1 MPCCNGRSHLQCV
14 KLPAHEPV
22 DRFKLYATKRPCASA
37 DPPAWTL
44 HVYGR
49 IIDPNP
55 PAAAQGAPAVRAQ
68 APQPLSHYVRSLSV
82 ELDPE
87 QYPRPAGVVEWHRA
101 QHLGPHCESFQIKC
115 DPLR

>member
-1 MPCCNGRSHLQCV
+1 MISTRSADGPTGLRDETGAAPGSEGVCG
-14 KLPAHEPV
+14 
-22 DRFKLYATKRPCASA
+22 A

-55 PAAAQGAPAVRAQ
+55 PAAVQGPPAVRAQ
-68 APQPLSHYVRSLSV
+68 APQPLSHYVRSLTV

-87 QYPRPAGVVEWHRA
+87 QYPRPAGVLEWHRA
-101 QHLGPHCESFQIKC
+101 QHAGRRDGHFPQTGPRS
-115 DPLR
+115 DR